1 MSTPSQKPRP
11 SRPDTEPGKRKQP
24 AVSPWPFF
32 WCGLSVLL
40 YVFHPHLHTLLP
52 GVELEHLH
60 NVAAVSLFYS
70 FGWLMAHSFRAF
82 VTRKIYQA
90 SVDVTLRLR
99 VPVEQAKQLLKEA
112 AARAQETTGMV
123 ETQKAMVRVSS
134 YGVEGITYTVK
145 YWVSN
150 YAHDLECRDAMLAAI
165 DATLRKHDALPLVEP
180 VRLML
185 GKDKI
190 VRGVSQ
196 ETT

>member
-1 MSTPSQKPRP
+1 RAAHAEIAGGGRHAARHAAGAHAVAEGEPGAGAALARSVPRGRWRCSRQPAARLPYTRSKTMSTPSQKPRP

-82 VTRKIYQA
+82 VTRKGREKGRRRA
-90 SVDVTLRLR
+90 PRLLSELVSVTLF
-99 VPVEQAKQLLKEA
+99 
-112 AARAQETTGMV
+112 
-123 ETQKAMVRVSS
+123 
-134 YGVEGITYTVK
+134 TV
-145 YWVSN
+145 
-150 YAHDLECRDAMLAAI
+150 ATMLAI
-165 DATLRKHDALPLVEP
+165 GVLI
-180 VRLML
+180 
-185 GKDKI
+185 GKSSG
-190 VRGVSQ
+190 GV
-196 ETT
+196 